1 MQPYWKYWRISILL
15 LPLLFLALLVGL
27 DVSQYLQREARQLA
41 VGIVDIEREWK
52 VASEAK
58 NLPEL
63 KSINDRLEK
72 VMEEFR
78 RLRAQGLACN
88 WVLFALTI
96 PLAWVTWQLTRERL
110 SQLEM
115 AGRFASILLPLLSV
129 ILMLM
134 PDPGQRWLVVQ
145 VLAMLL
151 WLGVTAA
158 LQKVAVYRMDQSLL
172 EAYAKMA
179 KIINILVIAMLAV
192 RFFPQMIPPAAVP
205 TVIWGF
211 WIAQYV
217 IVFVLAQFC
226 WKLAQALSPVES
238 GQLPLLSPAEQTLL
252 IREFERQSVD
262 KEHETDPGYEE
273 DDGEPSQ
280 IPRGG
285 RNSRINDL

>member
-27 DVSQYLQREARQLA
+27 DFSQYLQREARQLA

-78 RLRAQGLACN
+78 RLRAQRLACN

-192 RFFPQMIPPAAVP
+192 RFFH
-205 TVIWGF
+205 
-211 WIAQYV
+211 
-217 IVFVLAQFC
+217 
-226 WKLAQALSPVES
+226 
-238 GQLPLLSPAEQTLL
+238 
-252 IREFERQSVD
+252 R
-262 KEHETDPGYEE
+262 
-273 DDGEPSQ
+273 
-280 IPRGG
+280 
-285 RNSRINDL
+285 